1 MAISSNNNFS
11 GKTINIILMYLS
23 AASTAQNIKKLQQIQ
38 SYEEA
43 SFTSP
48 KWPTFLKQK
57 FFRKTITK
65 ILMQLLVSLIE
76 HCKKIFRADP
86 EFWGCKKFTWNSWQL
101 AHLCKIYKKLL
112 EQIQSYE
119 DVSFLDPEFISGLP
133 IWHKGGCFGIFNFCD
148 FCRLIEPSIV
158 KSLKIILPAD
168 SKI

>member
-119 DVSFLDPEFISGLP
+119 DVSFLDPEIKLAYLTQRRMFWDIQFLWFLSTYWAL
-133 IWHKGGCFGIFNFCD
+133 HSEKFENH
-148 FCRLIEPSIV
+148 PS
-158 KSLKIILPAD
+158 SRF
-168 SKI
+168 